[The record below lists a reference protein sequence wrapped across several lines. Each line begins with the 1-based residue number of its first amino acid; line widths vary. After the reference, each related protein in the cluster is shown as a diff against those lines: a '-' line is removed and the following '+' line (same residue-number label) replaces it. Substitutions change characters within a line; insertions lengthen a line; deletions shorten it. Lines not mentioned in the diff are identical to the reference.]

1 MKAQVEFQNI
11 ENEFNSLKVI
21 AIQNGYSLSRQGL
34 MELAFK
40 IASNCTKY
48 LDKDSFTQVT
58 GFKI

>member
-1 MKAQVEFQNI
+1 MKAQVEFKNI

-40 IASNCTKY
+40 IASDSIKY
-48 LDKDSFTQVT
+48 LDKESFQQIT
-58 GFKI
+58 GLKI